1 MFIFKIFIL
10 KLLLLIFFWELVMVY
25 INLLSGEIEWIY
37 VFFYIV
43 IGVNLLLMVIFV
55 LSLIKIFKYKEKV

>member
-25 INLLSGEIEWIY
+25 INLLLGEIEWIY